1 MVAVR
6 MLTLV
11 ALWRLKKPSPEMEA
25 IHARNV
31 AILPSLSL
39 RRRDVRNTPTR

>member
-11 ALWRLKKPSPEMEA
+11 ALWRLKKPSPELEA
-25 IHARNV
+25 IQNV
-31 AILPSLSL
+31 AILPALSL
-39 RRRDVRNTPTR
+39 RGRDVRYAPN

>member
-11 ALWRLKKPSPEMEA
+11 ALWRLKKPSPEWED
-25 IHARNV
+25 IQNV
-31 AILPSLSL
+31 ALLPSLSL
-39 RRRDVRNTPTR
+39 RRRDVRNTPS